1 MSIKNGQL
9 SVTLSPERL
18 RNFNCYVKEVTNSD
32 ISGLTND
39 KLEKLYDDFELGEL
53 ASDLCNK
60 VNTEYV
66 EFIEN
71 MKKQSTE
78 YIIEAAY
85 EIVWKDNITQ
95 FIETEPPM
103 LSKKQHAALL
113 FTKNALKEIY
123 DEWISNGEL
132 HTYDD
137 IAVLLE
143 DTAGKILVSLSRE
156 FKE

>member
-1 MSIKNGQL
+1 M
-9 SVTLSPERL
+9 TLSPERL
-18 RNFNCYVKEVTNSD
+18 RNFSRYVKEVIDSD
-32 ISGLTND
+32 ISEFTD
-39 KLEKLYDDFELGEL
+39 EKLKKLYYDFELGEL

-71 MKKQSTE
+71 MKKQSAE

-85 EIVWKDNITQ
+85 EIVWKDNIAQ
-95 FIETEPPM
+95 FIETEPPT
-103 LSKKQHAALL
+103 LSKKQYVALL
-113 FTKNALKEIY
+113 SAKNALKEIY

-156 FKE
+156 LEE